1 VVSKIDE
8 HELIAKVTERVIAA
22 LKQRQ
27 PFDGLIPVGISV
39 RHVHITPVDLEQLYG
54 PGAQLTKLRD
64 LRQPGE
70 FAANQTVTLI
80 GPRMRPI
87 ENVRILGPARSH
99 TQVEVSRTD
108 AILLGLNPPVRPS
121 GQIAGTPGITLVGP
135 AGVVALPEGVICA
148 NRHIHLNEADAARF
162 GVKPDQE
169 VEVEVEGDKALI
181 FEHVQIRVGPKF
193 ILEMHLDTDDA
204 NAAGI
209 NCGAKAWL
217 RKR

>member
-1 VVSKIDE
+1 MVSKIDE
-8 HELIAKVTERVIAA
+8 RELIAKVTERVMAV
-22 LKQRQ
+22 LQQQQ
-27 PFDGLIPVGISV
+27 PSDGLIPVGISV
-39 RHVHITPVDLEQLYG
+39 RHVHITPADLERLYG

-70 FAANQTVTLI
+70 FASNQTVTLI

-87 ENVRILGPARSH
+87 ENVRILGPTRSH

-108 AILLGLNPPVRPS
+108 AIVLGLNPPVRPS
-121 GQIAGTPGITLVGP
+121 GQITGTPGITLVGP
-135 AGVVALPEGVICA
+135 AGVVVLKEGVICA
-148 NRHIHLNEADAARF
+148 NRHIHLNEADVVRF

-181 FEHVQIRVGPKF
+181 FEHVQIRVGKF
-193 ILEMHLDTDDA
+193 NLEMHLDTDDA